1 MVNDSKIM
9 CITNLPTKFS
19 EWKASSSLISDCFFV
34 FFLSQL
40 ENSLARDCFFS
51 VFWMQ
56 QSITS
61 PYFLKLLPIC
71 TGERSHFFSLNL
83 RASLVLHIIGKS
95 SAFVKKAY
103 RIVSLMVICGPQK
116 FQMAHPPQ
124 KKIGRGPNM
133 ALKITDLGT
142 TQLH

>member
-1 MVNDSKIM
+1 M
-9 CITNLPTKFS
+9 CISNLPTKFS
-19 EWKASSSLISDCFFV
+19 EWKASSSLISDYFFV
-34 FFLSQL
+34 SVFFFISIREQSGQRL
-40 ENSLARDCFFS
+40 FFS

-61 PYFLKLLPIC
+61 LYFLKLLPIC
-71 TGERSHFFSLNL
+71 TGERSHFFCLNL
-83 RASLVLHIIGKS
+83 RASLVLHILGTS
-95 SAFVKKAY
+95 SAFVKKK
-103 RIVSLMVICGPQK
+103 RIELCFTDGNMWPSKISNGPPLPK
-116 FQMAHPPQ
+116 